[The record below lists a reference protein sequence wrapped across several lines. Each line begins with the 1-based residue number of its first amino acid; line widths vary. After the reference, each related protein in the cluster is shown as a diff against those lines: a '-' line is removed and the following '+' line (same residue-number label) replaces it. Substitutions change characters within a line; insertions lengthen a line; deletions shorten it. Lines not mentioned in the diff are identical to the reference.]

1 MFYVYMARA
10 STAIGVSP
18 TIKETVQKQA
28 HSTLIDRRRSVSD
41 SALKEVILMR
51 MLAVDR
57 LEDSARQELANQ
69 VHQMQVQGEI

>member
-1 MFYVYMARA
+1 VIFCIYMARA

-28 HSTLIDRRRSVSD
+28 HSTRLT
-41 SALKEVILMR
+41 LKEVILMG

-57 LEDSARQELANQ
+57 LDDSGRQELADQ

>member
-1 MFYVYMARA
+1 MFIWLEQVQQF
-10 STAIGVSP
+10 GVSP

>member
-1 MFYVYMARA
+1 MFCIYMARA

-28 HSTLIDRRRSVSD
+28 HSTRLT
-41 SALKEVILMR
+41 LKEVILMG
-51 MLAVDR
+51 MLAIER
-57 LEDSARQELANQ
+57 LDDSGRQELADQ

>member
-1 MFYVYMARA
+1 MFCVYMARA

-28 HSTLIDRRRSVSD
+28 HSTRLT
-41 SALKEVILMR
+41 LKEVILMG
-51 MLAVDR
+51 MLAIDK
-57 LEDSARQELANQ
+57 LEDSARQELADQ